1 MIQGLSKK
9 NHIRQ
14 VKQVRKTYLRLVQ
27 CMSRLL
33 QQGREIELNSAET
46 EMEVFNHCGVLVGTI
61 KKASVSEEGSSM

>member
-1 MIQGLSKK
+1 
-9 NHIRQ
+9 
-14 VKQVRKTYLRLVQ
+14 
-27 CMSRLL
+27 MSRLL